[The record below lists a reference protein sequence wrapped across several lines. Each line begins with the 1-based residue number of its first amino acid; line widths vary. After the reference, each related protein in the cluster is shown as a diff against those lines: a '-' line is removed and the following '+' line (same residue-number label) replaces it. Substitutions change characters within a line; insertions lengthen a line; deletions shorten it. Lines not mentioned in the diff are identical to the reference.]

1 MLIEFSIANFRSF
14 RERQTLS
21 MVAAPRM
28 HKRENV
34 FKPVIEEKN
43 FLNLLKAAVIYGP
56 NASGKSNLLKALE
69 VLETM
74 ALRTPNHTKP

>member
-34 FKPVIEEKN
+34 LKIS
-43 FLNLLKAAVIYGP
+43 FLSLTDVVQKEQVMN
-56 NASGKSNLLKALE
+56 NALE
-69 VLETM
+69 GKRRGVNIAGHILKE
-74 ALRTPNHTKP
+74 LHTE